1 MLALVNFTEQRV
13 SACLYIVLFLPSLRV
28 LFYDS
33 RILFYESFLQI
44 IIIFYL
50 YFPSFI
56 HPRLFFFV
64 AKNLTEKLAVNFLL
78 RKKLARNRSFFIQI
92 LLLGSFF
99 FFLLLQGKKKNK
111 KNINHSI
118 LLPWNEKKWFAFLS
132 QMYYNNEKKKLKK
145 KNSLNFL
152 YKTNNVLASV
162 IVIDPPRFNTI
173 RLIESRLNRVHIG
186 VSRFNRVSDHK
197 YLNYRKRCGE
207 RYIHR
212 KKERK
217 KKEKKR
223 RENASVTRKQG
234 DHQRGGSLCVH
245 EEERFSFTRLVLRSR
260 DTSAILFSRSSRAR
274 SRVLH
279 FRRGD
284 ISRSCEFPPSVLGLD
299 TVEKVVEAG
308 AWSDIGSGDRRSRSR
323 LSPPRKSVEW
333 LRSRTKEIMWRSSR
347 CQVLVA
353 SRRSHDI
360 PHPGIPTSTWH

>member
-1 MLALVNFTEQRV
+1 M
-13 SACLYIVLFLPSLRV
+13 
-28 LFYDS
+28 
-33 RILFYESFLQI
+33 
-44 IIIFYL
+44 
-50 YFPSFI
+50 
-56 HPRLFFFV
+56 
-64 AKNLTEKLAVNFLL
+64 
-78 RKKLARNRSFFIQI
+78 
-92 LLLGSFF
+92 
-99 FFLLLQGKKKNK
+99 
-111 KNINHSI
+111 
-118 LLPWNEKKWFAFLS
+118 
-132 QMYYNNEKKKLKK
+132 
-145 KNSLNFL
+145 
-152 YKTNNVLASV
+152 

-274 SRVLH
+274 SKVLH

-323 LSPPRKSVEW
+323 LSPPGKVLSGWGAEQRKLCDDRADV
-333 LRSRTKEIMWRSSR
+333 R
-347 CQVLVA
+347 C
-353 SRRSHDI
+353 
-360 PHPGIPTSTWH
+360 